1 MTTLNLEGFT
11 STTEAIRER
20 DRTFFSP
27 PSPGLCAR
35 RLVTGANRRRL
46 AGTLR
51 RPAVTPDRA
60 LDTEKQ
66 LSLLTCSLMERTNY
80 QASNCSIGRTLQV
93 VGEKWTLLI
102 IRESFYGA
110 TRFEQFHR
118 VLQCPRNLL
127 SERLTLLVD
136 EGILERSEYRE
147 PGSRAR
153 KEYRLTDTG
162 RELAHIMLALQQW
175 GDRHKAD
182 PEGPPVVARHAG
194 CGRDVHVT
202 FVCDKGHIVTEPDDV
217 EMVDGPGALPPLPA

>member
-1 MTTLNLEGFT
+1 
-11 STTEAIRER
+11 
-20 DRTFFSP
+20 
-27 PSPGLCAR
+27 
-35 RLVTGANRRRL
+35 
-46 AGTLR
+46 
-51 RPAVTPDRA
+51 
-60 LDTEKQ
+60 
-66 LSLLTCSLMERTNY
+66 MERTSY
-80 QASNCSIGRTLQV
+80 QASNCSIARTLQV
-93 VGEKWTLLI
+93 FGEKWTLLI

-153 KEYRLTDTG
+153 NEYRLTDKG
-162 RELAHIMLALQQW
+162 RELMPILIALREW

-194 CGRDVHVT
+194 CGKELRIALT
-202 FVCDKGHIVTEPDDV
+202 CAAGHEATTPD
-217 EMVDGPGALPPLPA
+217 EIELVDGPGALPPVPA